1 MKNRWI
7 DLLFSGDAEKLWG
20 ELFCI
25 VSNHSS
31 VRQFY
36 ATSKVPYQSLI
47 DIYTDLTQDLF
58 LRLYE
63 KDRLQF
69 YLDADYTDEKVEQEL
84 YRFEIPNL
92 ISEMM
97 RAQTPESYRIARR
110 TSILL
115 KTRADFQHYLKHVY
129 DTEGEDGERRAM
141 RNSKLALR
149 VYGLRSWPPDKPVRD
164 SQQMW
169 EQIKEVAF
177 RMRDTRRT
185 GRGNGSQIIISN
197 AELTRLIREIFRAID
212 SPADVRTVRSMVLS
226 KLVVEDTRFVSIDS
240 EVTSSPSVDAELPR
254 VELADERPSPEEILI
269 GKEMS
274 LQVEDTVMEIFDR
287 LKKAVRNKPRRYNK
301 LVQIVWLCYFSSPP
315 LSQSGIAVMLG
326 ISDSLV
332 THYRQI
338 FDDTIR
344 GLDISVDELRLLN
357 DAIADRLTTIIEEIE
372 SFPASDRKPG
382 SEIDSL
388 RLKYMQCAASG
399 ISNGCK

>member
-1 MKNRWI
+1 M
-7 DLLFSGDAEKLWG
+7 DLLFSGNAEKLWN

-31 VRQFY
+31 VRQLY
-36 ATSKVPYQSLI
+36 TTSKMPYQRMT

-84 YRFEIPNL
+84 YRFELPNL

-115 KTRADFQHYLKHVY
+115 KTRSDFQHYPKPAYSAETSSAVRQASY
-129 DTEGEDGERRAM
+129 KC
-141 RNSKLALR
+141 KLALR
-149 VYGLRSWPPDKPVRD
+149 VYGLRSWPTDKPVRD
-164 SQQMW
+164 HQQMRDR
-169 EQIKEVAF
+169 IKDVAF

-197 AELTRLIREIFRAID
+197 AELNRLIREIFKAID
-212 SPADVRTVRSMVLS
+212 SPADVRTIRSMVLS
-226 KLVVEDTRFVSIDS
+226 KLMVEDTRFVSIDT
-240 EVTSSPSVDAELPR
+240 EVNPSSTTETELPR
-254 VELADERPSPEEILI
+254 VDLADERPTPEEILI

-274 LQVEDTVMEIFDR
+274 LHVEETVTEI
-287 LKKAVRNKPRRYNK
+287 LKRMRQAVRNKPKRYGK
-301 LVQIVWLCYFSSPP
+301 LVHIVWYCYFSSPP
-315 LSQSGIAVMLG
+315 LSQSSIAELMG

-332 THYRQI
+332 THYRKI

-344 GLDISVDELRLLN
+344 GLDINVEELLLLN
-357 DAIADRLTTIIEEIE
+357 DAIRDQLSSVIKEKEPEKVSSKPEHHTTGSLVAKYRECV
-372 SFPASDRKPG
+372 ASSYD
-382 SEIDSL
+382 
-388 RLKYMQCAASG
+388 
-399 ISNGCK
+399 